1 MEKHMEELIAKYNS
15 GLADASEV
23 KRIEVAIEK
32 GEVELTQLTD
42 FNKFSWQASKLELT
56 SPSLEL
62 SNRFYTMLG
71 EEKRKRQKFSFTIPS
86 LNFLLPRLALMT
98 ILLVIGFSTGYLIQQ
113 PNQTK
118 SITELTN
125 QVNELKE
132 MMMLSLLEKESA
144 TERLRAVSLTNDMN
158 QASQKVTAAL
168 LQTLNSDENVNVRL
182 AALEALKPYAQESK
196 VREGLIKA
204 IALQQSPLVQM
215 SLAELMVAIQEKKSV
230 SELKKLLES
239 ERVPKEVKK
248 KINESID
255 VLI

>member
-42 FNKFSWQASKLELT
+42 FNKFSWQAAKLELA

-62 SNRFYTMLG
+62 SNRFYTMLA
-71 EEKRKRQKFSFTIPS
+71 EEKRKKQKFSFTIP

-98 ILLVIGFSTGYLIQQ
+98 ILLVISFSAGYLIQQ

-125 QVNELKE
+125 QVSELKE

-196 VREGLIKA
+196 VREGLIKS
-204 IALQQSPLVQM
+204 ITLQQSPLVQM

-248 KINESID
+248 KISESID